1 MIMGKNFEVAI
12 GLSKLHLIKKKSF
25 WRYSC
30 FDHLP
35 LCLLDVTPVVKNMKW
50 PTANEFDLK
59 VSVESM
65 YLVILIKFYC
75 VIELSPLPNLYLCA
89 MV

>member
-12 GLSKLHLIKKKSF
+12 GLSKLHLIKKSF

-30 FDHLP
+30 FNHLP

-50 PTANEFDLK
+50 PTANEF
-59 VSVESM
+59 VSKSERRLHV
-65 YLVILIKFYC
+65 FG
-75 VIELSPLPNLYLCA
+75 NFN
-89 MV
+89 

>member
-50 PTANEFDLK
+50 PTANEF
-59 VSVESM
+59 
-65 YLVILIKFYC
+65 
-75 VIELSPLPNLYLCA
+75 
-89 MV
+89 

>member
-1 MIMGKNFEVAI
+1 MITGKNFKVAI
-12 GLSKLHLIKKKSF
+12 GLSKLHQIKKKSF

-50 PTANEFDLK
+50 PTANEF
-59 VSVESM
+59 VSKSERRLHV
-65 YLVILIKFYC
+65 FG
-75 VIELSPLPNLYLCA
+75 NFN
-89 MV
+89 

>member
-50 PTANEFDLK
+50 PTANEF
-59 VSVESM
+59 VSKSERRLHV
-65 YLVILIKFYC
+65 FG
-75 VIELSPLPNLYLCA
+75 NFN
-89 MV
+89 

>member
-35 LCLLDVTPVVKNMKW
+35 LCLLYVTSVVKNMKW
-50 PTANEFDLK
+50 PTANEF
-59 VSVESM
+59 VSKSERRLHV
-65 YLVILIKFYC
+65 FG
-75 VIELSPLPNLYLCA
+75 NFN
-89 MV
+89 

>member
-50 PTANEFDLK
+50 PTANEF
-59 VSVESM
+59 VSKSERRL
-65 YLVILIKFYC
+65 LVFG
-75 VIELSPLPNLYLCA
+75 NFN
-89 MV
+89 

>member
-12 GLSKLHLIKKKSF
+12 GLSKLHLIKKSLF
-25 WRYSC
+25 GDTVV

-50 PTANEFDLK
+50 PTAKEF
-59 VSVESM
+59 VSKSERRLHV
-65 YLVILIKFYC
+65 FG
-75 VIELSPLPNLYLCA
+75 NFN
-89 MV
+89 

>member
-12 GLSKLHLIKKKSF
+12 GLSKLHLIKKSFF
-25 WRYSC
+25 WRYTYVVV

-50 PTANEFDLK
+50 PTANEF
-59 VSVESM
+59 VSKSERRLHV
-65 YLVILIKFYC
+65 FG
-75 VIELSPLPNLYLCA
+75 NFN
-89 MV
+89 

>member
-12 GLSKLHLIKKKSF
+12 GLSKLHLIKKKPF

-50 PTANEFDLK
+50 PTANEF
-59 VSVESM
+59 VSKSERRLHV
-65 YLVILIKFYC
+65 FG
-75 VIELSPLPNLYLCA
+75 NFN
-89 MV
+89 

>member
-50 PTANEFDLK
+50 PTANEF
-59 VSVESM
+59 VSKSERR
-65 YLVILIKFYC
+65 LHIFG
-75 VIELSPLPNLYLCA
+75 NFN
-89 MV
+89 